1 MENVMTPAPT
11 PLDLANYLEQL
22 AAHVGYAVDWS
33 ELDPTLA
40 NQPDLVTAWVLAA
53 AHHAGLAHA
62 RGLLAAPAA
71 FLREQV
77 GTGDFNDSTGCEVAM
92 LFGLHEHHE
101 HLEAEM
107 NKATAA
113 YAGCCQ
119 QLAATGLTSPTTAP
133 GPVADIPT
141 QASPPANGGT

>member
-1 MENVMTPAPT
+1 MTPAPT
-11 PLDLANYLEQL
+11 RLDLTSYLERL
-22 AAHVGYAVDWS
+22 AAHVGYAVNWS

-53 AHHAGLAHA
+53 AGHAGLVHA

-77 GTGDFNDSTGCEVAM
+77 GAGDFNNTTGCEVAM
-92 LFGLHEHHE
+92 LFGLHEHKE
-101 HLEAEM
+101 HLEIEID
-107 NKATAA
+107 KAAA
-113 YAGCCQ
+113 AFAGCCQ

-133 GPVADIPT
+133 GPVADLPT
-141 QASPPANGGT
+141 QHSPPANGST